1 MSRMPKVDKKPKNNS
16 DNKFRWVDMQ
26 WEKFMTRHDEDI
38 KVIDQL
44 REDLITCNKFF
55 QERREQMLKLEQEN
69 TKLRIALCNL
79 RDEYLNM
86 GGDPNQ
92 LELFDT
98 DDVSQLKIFESPD
111 GGKTIYQ
118 RNAGDYDNKTKVIK
132 LHDKD
137 S

>member
-1 MSRMPKVDKKPKNNS
+1 MDKNQYKELIAEYMRRNS
-16 DNKFRWVDMQ
+16 
-26 WEKFMTRHDEDI
+26 
-38 KVIDQL
+38 
-44 REDLITCNKFF
+44 
-55 QERREQMLKLEQEN
+55 KLEQEN

-98 DDVSQLKIFESPD
+98 DNPSQLKIFESPD
-111 GGKTIYQ
+111 GGKTIYE

-132 LHDKD
+132 LHDEK

>member
-1 MSRMPKVDKKPKNNS
+1 MDKNAYKEMIS
-16 DNKFRWVDMQ
+16 
-26 WEKFMTRHDEDI
+26 
-38 KVIDQL
+38 
-44 REDLITCNKFF
+44 DLISKNS
-55 QERREQMLKLEQEN
+55 KLEKEN
-69 TKLRIALCNL
+69 SKLRIALCNL
-79 RDEYLNM
+79 RDEYLDM

-92 LELFDT
+92 LELFDK